1 MAKMNPFITN
11 GYVSA
16 DYFCDRQ
23 QETETLVRYVTNGN
37 NVALVSP
44 RRLGKTG
51 LIEHCFHQQ
60 AVADHFHTFL
70 IDIYATKNLQEFV
83 FELGKSILNALKP
96 RGRKTWEFFLSCL
109 SSLRT
114 GISFDFSG
122 NPIWN
127 LEMGDIKAPTVS
139 LDEIFRYLSEAD
151 RPCLVAID
159 EFQVISKYPEKN
171 VEALL
176 RTHIQHCP
184 NATFIYAGSQRRMM
198 GEIFTSPSRPFYQS
212 TAVMGLNAIGLPHY
226 TDFISRHFEADGKN
240 ITRETVK
247 AIYQRF
253 EGITWYIQFM
263 ANSLYAMTAPGE
275 TCTPDKVDIALS
287 DILSQLNFTY
297 SSLLFQL
304 PPKQK
309 EVLMAICKE
318 GKAREITSSRF
329 LKAYKLTASS
339 VQGAVKG
346 LLDKDFI
353 TSELGEYSVYD
364 KFFEEWLRKQCLG

>member
-96 RGRKTWEFFLSCL
+96 RDRKTWEFFLSCL

-127 LEMGDIKAPTVS
+127 LEMGDIKA
-139 LDEIFRYLSEAD
+139 
-151 RPCLVAID
+151 
-159 EFQVISKYPEKN
+159 
-171 VEALL
+171 
-176 RTHIQHCP
+176 
-184 NATFIYAGSQRRMM
+184 
-198 GEIFTSPSRPFYQS
+198 RPFYQS
-212 TAVMGLNAIGLPHY
+212 TAVMGLNAIDLPHY

-240 ITRETVK
+240 ITRETVE

-346 LLDKDFI
+346 LLDKDFV
-353 TSELGEYSVYD
+353 TNELGVYSVYD
-364 KFFEEWLRKQCLG
+364 KFFEEWLKQQIA

>member
-11 GYVSA
+11 GYVSPV
-16 DYFCDRQ
+16 YFCDRR
-23 QETETLVRYVTNGN
+23 QETETLMRYVANGN
-37 NVALVSP
+37 NIALISP

-60 AVADHFHTFL
+60 AIADDYHTFL

-83 FELGKSILNALKP
+83 FELGKSILNTLKSQ
-96 RGRKTWEFFLSCL
+96 GRKTWEFFLQCL

-122 NPIWN
+122 TPVWN
-127 LEMGDIKAPTVS
+127 LEMGDVKTPAVT
-139 LDEIFRYLSEAD
+139 LDEIFRYLSHAD
-151 RPCLVAID
+151 RPCIIAID
-159 EFQVISKYPEKN
+159 EFQVIAKYPEKN

-184 NATFIYAGSQRRMM
+184 NAT
-198 GEIFTSPSRPFYQS
+198 
-212 TAVMGLNAIGLPHY
+212 VMGLNPIDLQSY
-226 TDFISRHFEADGKN
+226 TDFIQHHFKINGKD
-240 ITRETVK
+240 ITDDTVETV
-247 AIYQRF
+247 YRRF

-263 ANSLYAMTAPGE
+263 ANSLYAMTASGE
-275 TCTPDKVDIALS
+275 TCTPDKVGIALS

-329 LKAYKLTASS
+329 LKTYKLTASS
-339 VQGAVKG
+339 VQGAIKG

-364 KFFEEWLRKQCLG
+364 KFFEEWLRRQFT

>member
-11 GYVSA
+11 GYVSPV
-16 DYFCDRQ
+16 YFCDRR
-23 QETETLVRYVTNGN
+23 QETETLMRYVANGN
-37 NVALVSP
+37 NIALISP

-60 AVADHFHTFL
+60 AIADDYHTFL
-70 IDIYATKNLQEFV
+70 IDIYATKNLQELV
-83 FELGKSILNALKP
+83 FELGKSILNTLKSQ
-96 RGRKTWEFFLSCL
+96 GRKTWDFFLQCL

-122 NPIWN
+122 TPVWN
-127 LEMGDIKAPTVS
+127 LEMGDVKMPAVT
-139 LDEIFRYLSEAD
+139 LDEIFRYLSHAD
-151 RPCLVAID
+151 RPCIVAID
-159 EFQVISKYPEKN
+159 EFQVIAKYPEKN

-212 TAVMGLNAIGLPHY
+212 TAVMGLNPIDLQNY
-226 TDFISRHFEADGKN
+226 TGFIRHHFNANGKGITDETIEAVY
-240 ITRETVK
+240 R
-247 AIYQRF
+247 RF

-329 LKAYKLTASS
+329 LKTYKLTASS
-339 VQGAVKG
+339 VQGAIKG

-364 KFFEEWLRKQCLG
+364 KFFEEWLRRQFT

>member
-11 GYVSA
+11 GYVSPV
-16 DYFCDRQ
+16 YFCDRR
-23 QETETLVRYVTNGN
+23 QETETLMRYVANGN
-37 NVALVSP
+37 NIALISP

-60 AVADHFHTFL
+60 AIADDYHTFL

-83 FELGKSILNALKP
+83 FELGKSILNTLKSQ
-96 RGRKTWEFFLSCL
+96 GRKTWEFFLQCL

-122 NPIWN
+122 TPVWN
-127 LEMGDIKAPTVS
+127 LEMGDVKTPAVT
-139 LDEIFRYLSEAD
+139 LDEIFRYLSHAD
-151 RPCLVAID
+151 RPCIIAID
-159 EFQVISKYPEKN
+159 EFQVIAKYPEKN

-212 TAVMGLNAIGLPHY
+212 TAVMGLNPIDLQNY
-226 TDFISRHFEADGKN
+226 TGFIRHHFNANGKGITDETIEAVY
-240 ITRETVK
+240 R
-247 AIYQRF
+247 RF

-275 TCTPDKVDIALS
+275 TCTPDKVGIALS

-329 LKAYKLTASS
+329 LKTYKLTASS
-339 VQGAVKG
+339 VQGAIKG

-364 KFFEEWLRKQCLG
+364 KFFEEWLRRQFT

>member
-11 GYVSA
+11 GYVSPV
-16 DYFCDRQ
+16 YFCDRR
-23 QETETLVRYVTNGN
+23 QETETLMRYVANGN
-37 NVALVSP
+37 NIALISP

-60 AVADHFHTFL
+60 AIADDYHTFL
-70 IDIYATKNLQEFV
+70 IDIYATKNLQELV
-83 FELGKSILNALKP
+83 FELGKSILNTLKSQ
-96 RGRKTWEFFLSCL
+96 GRKTWDFFLQCL

-122 NPIWN
+122 TPVWN
-127 LEMGDIKAPTVS
+127 LEMGDVKMPAVT
-139 LDEIFRYLSEAD
+139 LDEIFRYLSHAD
-151 RPCLVAID
+151 RPCIVAID
-159 EFQVISKYPEKN
+159 EFQVIAKYPEKN

-176 RTHIQHCP
+176 RTYVQHCP
-184 NATFIYAGSQRRMM
+184 NATFVYAGSQCHLM
-198 GEIFTSPSRPFYQS
+198 GEIFTSPARPFYQS
-212 TAVMGLNAIGLPHY
+212 TAVMGLNPIDLQNY
-226 TDFISRHFEADGKN
+226 TGFIRHHFNANGKGITDETIEAVY
-240 ITRETVK
+240 R
-247 AIYQRF
+247 RF

-329 LKAYKLTASS
+329 LKTYKLTASS
-339 VQGAVKG
+339 VQGAIKG

-364 KFFEEWLRKQCLG
+364 KFFEEWLRRQFT